1 MQQEDGLEHHQSRYP
16 AASLG
21 GSRIRPEKEP
31 AYPTRAHTLRMLG
44 MGEREGGGR
53 IGKGLSLCLGLAGE
67 KSKSTRCFH
76 LGKQAPWAHV
86 CSNTY

>member
-44 MGEREGGGR
+44 MGERERGGEDWKRALSVLGAGWGE
-53 IGKGLSLCLGLAGE
+53 IQEHPMLSLRKTGPVGPC
-67 KSKSTRCFH
+67 
-76 LGKQAPWAHV
+76 V
-86 CSNTY
+86 